1 MRIFDQHN
9 AIGRF
14 CDFGQ
19 ERIGQRGLAGRGTA
33 RHENVLACSN
43 SVPETFSLSGS
54 QDAGGDIVV
63 EGEDAD
69 SRLANGEGWS
79 GDHGG
84 QQHLETLAC
93 LGQLRRDAG
102 TCQMNLRAD
111 VMGNQ
116 PHRS

>member
-69 SRLANGEGWS
+69 SRLADGEGWS

-84 QQHLETLAC
+84 NSTSKRSPVSGNSAETRGLA
-93 LGQLRRDAG
+93 G
-102 TCQMNLRAD
+102 
-111 VMGNQ
+111 
-116 PHRS
+116 